1 MPLEHIRDTHMD
13 FMNILKSFENF
24 IFEVVGW
31 LYFYPRTMWLALFRP
46 GEMMAYA
53 DDELDDLPADQYES
67 TISPPLFLLITIVL
81 ATWAADSISGPDD
94 PATTPA
100 LLLDWKNSLLLTAS
114 IYSVYPL
121 VLAIALLR
129 QQHRQIDRRA
139 LRPPFY
145 SQCFVAAPFALAN
158 ALAISLLVLEK
169 SHSTIGGL
177 ALFAVTLIWYVVLQ
191 TRWFARQLGV
201 SMLRAFWIAAV
212 AILAGFVITGALL
225 VAIFN

>member
-1 MPLEHIRDTHMD
+1 MKEEAITGAAHT
-13 FMNILKSFENF
+13 SSTAS
-24 IFEVVGW
+24 IFQ
-31 LYFYPRTMWLALFRP
+31 RP
-46 GEMMAYA
+46 AR
-53 DDELDDLPADQYES
+53 
-67 TISPPLFLLITIVL
+67 VL

-158 ALAISLLVLEK
+158 ALAPMP
-169 SHSTIGGL
+169 
-177 ALFAVTLIWYVVLQ
+177 TLIAADRSLFG
-191 TRWFARQLGV
+191 TLGLMACG
-201 SMLRAFWIAAV
+201 SA
-212 AILAGFVITGALL
+212 GALL
-225 VAIFN
+225 FGLLGRRGLYRVQPTPSASL